1 MINNTKQG
9 FRQITAVILAG
20 GLGMRLRSIIK
31 DQPKVLASV
40 HGKPFIC
47 YLLDQLAGIGL
58 KDIVLCTGYLGSQIQ
73 DLLGDSY
80 SGMRLSYSHES
91 SPLGTGGGL
100 RKAAHLIK
108 SSSALVM
115 NGDSYCDADL
125 QAFLDWHYSQAS
137 STTLVLTYLNDA
149 SRYGLVEMDES
160 GAIVSFTEKNN
171 KNSPGLINAGIY
183 LLSLDKI
190 LDIPDNAGAVSL
202 ERDVF
207 PGWIDKGLRGY
218 KTRCRFLDIGI
229 PAAYAAAE
237 DFFSEKGDLKS

>member
-1 MINNTKQG
+1 MTSNARQD

-20 GLGMRLRSIIK
+20 GLGMRLRPVIK
-31 DQPKVLASV
+31 DQPKILASI
-40 HGKPFIC
+40 HGRPFVF

-58 KDIVLCTGYLGSQIQ
+58 KDVILCTGYLGSQIQ

-80 SGMRLSYSHES
+80 GGMQLSYSQEL
-91 SPLGTGGGL
+91 SPLGTAGGL
-100 RKAAHLIK
+100 RKAAPLIK

-125 QAFLDWHYSQAS
+125 QAFLDWHQSQAS
-137 STTLVLTYLNDA
+137 SATLVLTYLNDA
-149 SRYGLVEMDES
+149 SRYGLVEVDRS

-183 LLSLDKI
+183 LLSRDKI
-190 LDIPDNAGAVSL
+190 LNIPDNAGAVSL

-207 PGWIDKGLRGY
+207 PDWIGKGLRGY
-218 KTRCRFLDIGI
+218 KTRCRFLDIGV
-229 PAAYAAAE
+229 PAAYTAAE